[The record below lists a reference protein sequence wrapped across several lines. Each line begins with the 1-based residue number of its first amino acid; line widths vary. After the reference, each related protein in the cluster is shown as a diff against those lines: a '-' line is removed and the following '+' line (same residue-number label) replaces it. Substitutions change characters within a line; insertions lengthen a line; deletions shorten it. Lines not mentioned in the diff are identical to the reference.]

1 MLPDIGITHRCFL
14 WNYTNLFKHHT
25 HLPDTRTGKHA
36 VNLTKPPKP
45 EGFTASERPGMGQNA
60 QISGLQCLQSL
71 YAQALQLMC
80 SIPQY
85 DSIFKNF
92 FFKKSWEMKKVWKI
106 NTSET
111 CGTANKKGNVP
122 KNIAFVAPL
131 AWLEQATPWLTVR
144 CSNRL
149 S

>member
-1 MLPDIGITHRCFL
+1 
-14 WNYTNLFKHHT
+14 
-25 HLPDTRTGKHA
+25 

-92 FFKKSWEMKKVWKI
+92 FFKKSREMKKV
-106 NTSET
+106 
-111 CGTANKKGNVP
+111 
-122 KNIAFVAPL
+122 
-131 AWLEQATPWLTVR
+131 
-144 CSNRL
+144 
-149 S
+149 